1 MNYPLVRE
9 SIAPGVYFSS
19 ITDKKFKHNRMSVN
33 PVSYTHLDPT
43 DYEYVKTSI
52 LHALK
57 DEAFEEY
64 LLQQAQDESY
74 ELNQKAADRYQI
86 NKLELS

>member
-1 MNYPLVRE
+1 MCRV
-9 SIAPGVYFSS
+9 S
-19 ITDKKFKHNRMSVN
+19 FKQ
-33 PVSYTHLDPT
+33 
-43 DYEYVKTSI
+43 YVKTAI

-86 NKLELS
+86 NKLKLS